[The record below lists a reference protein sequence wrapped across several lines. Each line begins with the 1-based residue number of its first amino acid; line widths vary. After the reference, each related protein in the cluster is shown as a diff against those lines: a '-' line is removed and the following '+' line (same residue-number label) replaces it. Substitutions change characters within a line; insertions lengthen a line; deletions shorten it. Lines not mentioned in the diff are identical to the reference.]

1 MRTLSTQVRLRRLL
15 RSFDEAV
22 NRLLSDPHE
31 RSAAGSVAARLL
43 ELAAAVREAW
53 RHENVAGRLPK
64 SLERYVRDAM
74 RTMDLAIAGVQQAG
88 ADLELLRQDFEE
100 AALPL
105 EIFMRGLDAE
115 PALQRSASGAI
126 LTLAEPEP
134 TQWAYAGGF
143 VDGEGCIAVT
153 RSFVTRSNRF
163 SYGVCVVV
171 CNRDRSVF
179 VWMKTLWGGRVVS
192 LADQPR
198 ARTHWNL
205 PRPTR

>member
-1 MRTLSTQVRLRRLL
+1 MRTLSTQVRLRRLI

-31 RSAAGSVAARLL
+31 RSAADSVAARLL
-43 ELAAAVREAW
+43 ELATAVREAW

-115 PALQRSASGAI
+115 PALQRSA
-126 LTLAEPEP
+126 
-134 TQWAYAGGF
+134 
-143 VDGEGCIAVT
+143 
-153 RSFVTRSNRF
+153 
-163 SYGVCVVV
+163 
-171 CNRDRSVF
+171 
-179 VWMKTLWGGRVVS
+179 
-192 LADQPR
+192 
-198 ARTHWNL
+198 
-205 PRPTR
+205 